1 MRPEW
6 AGAIGIDRMLNLN
19 AMTIC
24 TLAVNEPRLS
34 NYGKQ
39 NKSLK
44 LTPWGSPGSV
54 HAVLNSMRCWVGA
67 AGQLSS
73 MLYMPQGR

>member
-1 MRPEW
+1 MPPEW
-6 AGAIGIDRMLNLN
+6 AGGIGIDRMLNLN

-44 LTPWGSPGSV
+44 LTPEGSPGAV
-54 HAVLNSMRCWVGA
+54 HSAPSSMQRQVDA

-73 MLYMPQGR
+73 MFCSPT